1 MFKPFVLCSNMQMY
15 KEFVQYKKIIHIL
28 LKIHVIFFTKNKKN
42 IYIQKKEAD
51 FGDFPQTGL
60 LIKTK

>member
-1 MFKPFVLCSNMQMY
+1 MFKPFILCSNMQMY

-42 IYIQKKEAD
+42 IYIQKKRPILEIFLKPAS
-51 FGDFPQTGL
+51 
-60 LIKTK
+60 